1 MLTDRL
7 RDTPAYQRYL
17 KEGREEERQQFLER
31 LRRTLLEIVQ
41 VRFPKLLH
49 LTKGLAIITS
59 DPEVLERLI
68 VKMGT
73 AQTLEEAQ
81 EYLFEVDG
89 SDKKN

>member
-1 MLTDRL
+1 MLKDPL
-7 RDTPAYQRYL
+7 RDTPAYQRFL
-17 KEGREEERQQFLER
+17 KEGRELERQQNLER
-31 LRRTLLEIVQ
+31 QRQMLLEIVQ

-49 LTKGLAIITS
+49 LTKGLVAITT

-81 EYLFEVDG
+81 KHLFDVDG
-89 SDKKN
+89 KEKKN